1 MAPHILVF
9 AGSTRSG
16 SVNSKAGQVAA
27 KILALKG
34 AHVTRISLADYP
46 IAIYDGD
53 LEEEKGIPQNAL
65 KLARLM
71 STHDG
76 IVIASPEYNSS
87 IAPLLKNA
95 LDWVSRVKKDD
106 HGVLSPYRGKFFAIL
121 AASPGVLGGIRG
133 LEHLRAVLR
142 NVGAEVITAQVAIGN
157 AGAAFGD
164 DDMLK
169 DERQA
174 GMMDMMCD
182 SLIQSIRAKAMLDQ

>member
-16 SVNSKAGQVAA
+16 SVNNKAGQTAA
-27 KILALKG
+27 KVLALKG
-34 AHVTRISLADYP
+34 ANVTRISLADYP
-46 IAIYDGD
+46 MPIYDGD
-53 LEEEKGIPQNAL
+53 LEEEDGVPQNAL

-76 IVIASPEYNSS
+76 VVLASPEYNSS

-95 LDWVSRVKKDD
+95 LDWASRVKKDD
-106 HGVLSPYRGKFFAIL
+106 HGVLNPYRGKFFAIMG
-121 AASPGVLGGIRG
+121 ASPGALGGIRG

-142 NVGAEVITAQVAIGN
+142 NVGAEVITAQVAIGG
-157 AGAAFGD
+157 AGAAFD
-164 DDMLK
+164 EDDMLK

-174 GMMDMMCD
+174 GMMDVMCD
-182 SLIQSIRAKAMLDQ
+182 SLIQSIRAKTMLDQ